1 MASPTTTVND
11 DRVCPICIEKFK
23 SPRYLSYN
31 HSFCTSFFYLLT
43 LSVNANPRNPVWV
56 FDVLCVVCTPWVME
70 NLINQRN
77 GQNVS
82 QSMTLFRKL
91 LINQTKYIVN
101 HAWEKMKRKRLRTI
115 VYHTR
120 SICVNNALSIIG
132 EIWHL

>member
-1 MASPTTTVND
+1 MMIECALSVLKSLNHQD
-11 DRVCPICIEKFK
+11 ISRVIIPFA
-23 SPRYLSYN
+23 RVV
-31 HSFCTSFFYLLT
+31 YLLT